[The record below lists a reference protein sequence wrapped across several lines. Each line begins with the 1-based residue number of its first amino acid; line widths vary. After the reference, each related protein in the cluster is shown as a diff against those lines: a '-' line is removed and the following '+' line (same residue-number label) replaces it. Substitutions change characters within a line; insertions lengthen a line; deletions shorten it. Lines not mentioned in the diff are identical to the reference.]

1 MDRGKQ
7 QVLVKSMQTHSD
19 IFIVGG
25 GINGVGIAR
34 DAAGRG
40 LNVTLVE
47 QADLA
52 GATSSAS
59 SKLIHGGLRYLEN
72 YEFGLVRESLMERE
86 TLWKIAPHI
95 ITPLRFVLPHHKGLR
110 PAFILRLGLFLYD
123 HIGGRKLL
131 PPTKRINLA
140 KHALGAPL
148 ADGFKLGFEYSDCW
162 VDDARLVVLNAIGA
176 AEMGAEIHTRHSF
189 IGAERRDGQWHIRV
203 KADGG
208 ETIEVTANMLVN
220 AAGPWVDKVISACKL
235 TRKNKGSVRLV
246 KGSHIVVPKLYGHS
260 QAYTFQNADGRV
272 IFAIPFQG
280 DYTLVG
286 TTDTPFDTD
295 PRTAAADDGE
305 INYLCKVASEYFKA
319 PLNPKDVVWSY
330 SGVRPLYDDGAK
342 NASKATRDYVLELKA
357 PDGLPPLLNIY
368 GGKVTTYRRL
378 AEEVLEKLE
387 PYADYNKGPWTSDAS
402 LPGGDL
408 PNYDLSG
415 EATPAKALEDFT
427 LELEDKAPWL
437 PSGLCKRLAASY
449 GTRVYDLLASAKSLD
464 DMGEHFGA
472 GLYAREAWFL
482 RRTEWARTADDIL
495 WRRSKLGLHMT
506 EAQRERVAEWTA
518 TEVAI

>member
-1 MDRGKQ
+1 
-7 QVLVKSMQTHSD
+7 MQAHSD
-19 IFIVGG
+19 IFIIGG

-40 LNVTLVE
+40 LSVTLVE

-59 SKLIHGGLRYLEN
+59 SKLIHGGLRYLEH

-131 PPTKRINLA
+131 PPTKRINLR
-140 KHALGAPL
+140 KDPLGAPL

-162 VDDARLVVLNAIGA
+162 VDDARLVILNAVGA
-176 AEMGAEIHTRHSF
+176 AELGAEIHTRHSF
-189 IGAERRDGQWHIRV
+189 LGAERKDGRWLIKV
-203 KADGG
+203 SNESG
-208 ETIEVTANMLVN
+208 ETAEVTADMLVN
-220 AAGPWVDKVISACKL
+220 AAGPWVDKVIGACKL
-235 TRKNKGSVRLV
+235 TRKNQGSVRMV
-246 KGSHIVVPKLYGHS
+246 KGSHIVVPKLYDHGR
-260 QAYTFQNADGRV
+260 AYTFQNADGRV
-272 IFAIPFQG
+272 IFAIPYQR

-295 PRTAAADDGE
+295 PRTAAVDEAE
-305 INYLCKVASEYFKA
+305 IKYLCAATSEYFKS
-319 PLNPKDVVWSY
+319 PPVPDDIVWSY

-342 NASKATRDYVLELKA
+342 NASKATRDYVLELMA
-357 PDGLPPLLNIY
+357 PEGLPPLLNIY

-387 PYADYNKGPWTSDAS
+387 PFAGYKNGPWTRDAA
-402 LPGGDL
+402 LPGGNL
-408 PNYDLSG
+408 PNYDLSAG
-415 EATPAKALEDFT
+415 QDPAIALEDFT
-427 LELEDKAPWL
+427 VELTGSAPWL
-437 PSGLCKRLAASY
+437 PPEVCKRLASSY
-449 GTRVYDLLASAKSLD
+449 GTRVYDLLANAQSLD

-472 GLYAREAWFL
+472 GLYAREADFL
-482 RRTEWARTADDIL
+482 QRTEWAQSAEDIL
-495 WRRSKLGLHMT
+495 WRRTKLGLHMT
-506 EAQRERVAEWTA
+506 EAQRERVAEWLA
-518 TEVAI
+518 AEAA